1 MPMSEPRPDMG
12 KVRAIHRLRVV
23 VAAPDRRFLRMAE
36 FLLARQGF
44 EVFTTSRPGT
54 LLATLENR
62 RPDVLILDGTSSLS
76 EAARTAAVVEA
87 VYRATTVVIVSEED
101 HIPAVTT
108 LQVHAKWR
116 SFDDLVASLE
126 SMHFGLPAAQAE
138 HP

>member
-1 MPMSEPRPDMG
+1 MG

-44 EVFTTSRPGT
+44 EVFTTSRPGALVST
-54 LLATLENR
+54 VENH

-76 EAARTAAVVEA
+76 EAARTAALVEILFKT
-87 VYRATTVVIVSEED
+87 TTVVIVSED
-101 HIPAVTT
+101 DRIPAVTN
-108 LQVHAKWR
+108 LQVHPKWTA
-116 SFDDLVASLE
+116 FDDLVASLE
-126 SMHFGLPAAQAE
+126 SMHLGLPAAQAE